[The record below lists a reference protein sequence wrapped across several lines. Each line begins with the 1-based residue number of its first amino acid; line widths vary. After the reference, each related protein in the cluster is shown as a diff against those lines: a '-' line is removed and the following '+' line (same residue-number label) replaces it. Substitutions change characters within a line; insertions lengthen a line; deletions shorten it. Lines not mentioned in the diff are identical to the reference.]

1 MPRFA
6 FLENRAI
13 MRAEFSKGAKMTAK
27 AVDYSKYTH
36 EMLFKELDST
46 SEQIAK
52 LDSQRENLQDKKAQI
67 EQALRQKSEIPTDET
82 KEALLHSHTILK
94 TRNYEDFE
102 RLIKSDENA

>member
-1 MPRFA
+1 
-6 FLENRAI
+6 
-13 MRAEFSKGAKMTAK
+13 MTAK

-67 EQALRQKSEIPTDET
+67 ERALRQKSEIPTDET
-82 KEALLHSHTILK
+82 KEALLHSRTILK

-102 RLIKSDENA
+102 RLIESDENA

>member
-1 MPRFA
+1 
-6 FLENRAI
+6 
-13 MRAEFSKGAKMTAK
+13 MTAK

-67 EQALRQKSEIPTDET
+67 ERALKNKPEIPTNET
-82 KEALLHSHTILK
+82 KEALLHSRTVLK

-102 RLIKSDENA
+102 RLIESDENAWN

>member
-1 MPRFA
+1 
-6 FLENRAI
+6 
-13 MRAEFSKGAKMTAK
+13 MTAK

-67 EQALRQKSEIPTDET
+67 EQALAGKHAPNDET
-82 KEALLHSHTILK
+82 IKALRECVANEGQGEIVDASEFSVFEFHQRMLKEL
-94 TRNYEDFE
+94 
-102 RLIKSDENA
+102 ENENKA